1 MSRITT
7 TVVTLLLTTAAF
19 GQAKDD
25 AGEGKKL
32 DKQTME
38 IKDYLPEIHG
48 TIRGKYEYQTET
60 GESRFEVRN
69 ARFSVSGNV
78 HPLVAYKAEIDLSDE
93 GSIKMLDAY
102 ARVFPVKDLNFTIG
116 QMRVPFTID
125 AHRSPHQQYFAN
137 RSFIN
142 NKRRLLPDMSP
153 EYVNGL
159 IENNIVNVF
168 RKTDAYK
175 DYPYDNSRGVEFDFE
190 NLREIAKNC

>member
-7 TVVTLLLTTAAF
+7 TVALLLMATAAC
-19 GQAKDD
+19 GQAKED
-25 AGEGKKL
+25 AGDGKQL

-38 IKDYLPEIHG
+38 LKDYLPEIHG
-48 TIRGKYEYQTET
+48 TIRGKYEFQTET
-60 GESRFEVRN
+60 NESRFEVRN

-78 HPLVAYKAEIDLSDE
+78 HPIVAYKAEIDLSDE

-137 RSFIN
+137 RSFIAKQVGN
-142 NKRRLLPDMSP
+142 VRDVGFTGCYTQKEGFPFILEGGLF
-153 EYVNGL
+153 NGSGL
-159 IENNIVNVF
+159 TNQKEWH
-168 RKTDAYK
+168 KTTVA
-175 DYPYDNSRGVEFDFE
+175 
-190 NLREIAKNC
+190 A

>member
-25 AGEGKKL
+25 AGDGKKL

-102 ARVFPVKDLNFTIG
+102 ARLSGERPEFYNWADACSFHDRCT
-116 QMRVPFTID
+116 PFT
-125 AHRSPHQQYFAN
+125 APT
-137 RSFIN
+137 
-142 NKRRLLPDMSP
+142 
-153 EYVNGL
+153 
-159 IENNIVNVF
+159 VF
-168 RKTDAYK
+168 R
-175 DYPYDNSRGVEFDFE
+175 
-190 NLREIAKNC
+190 